1 MDTALDFKT
10 YYLEIPELLV
20 SHYPDL
26 NFQNHC
32 YLRIALDNVIGTM
45 WDTQIAKPA
54 YKHLTTDQ
62 RKLVISYLSS
72 YVKDK
77 NLLLSHN
84 MISLAY
90 RGKLV

>member
-1 MDTALDFKT
+1 MDTTPNFKT
-10 YYLEIPELLV
+10 YYLEIPEILV
-20 SHYPDL
+20 AHYPDL

-32 YLRIALDNVIGTM
+32 YLRIALDNVIGRK
-45 WDTQIAKPA
+45 WDTQVAKPA
-54 YKHLTTDQ
+54 YKHLTASQ

-72 YVKDK
+72 YVKDRD
-77 NLLLSHN
+77 LLLSHN

>member
-1 MDTALDFKT
+1 MNTSLDFKT
-10 YYLEIPELLV
+10 YYLEIPEILV
-20 SHYPDL
+20 THYPEL

-32 YLRIALDNVIGTM
+32 YLRIALDNVIGTK

-54 YKHLTTDQ
+54 YKHLTESQ
-62 RKLVISYLSS
+62 RRLVISYLSA

-77 NLLLSHN
+77 SLLLSHN